1 MRQPFIGYSGGFM
14 DNRTAKIIAIIMC
27 LITAACLAAAV
38 VLSSEGFTKG
48 AADKLS
54 VIASEAAG
62 TKVELGTVSIS
73 SINSVGRASAEW
85 PEETPGRMCR
95 ASG

>member
-1 MRQPFIGYSGGFM
+1 M

-48 AADKLS
+48 AADTLS
-54 VIASEAAG
+54 VIASVAAG
-62 TKVELGTVSIS
+62 TK
-73 SINSVGRASAEW
+73 GRQLMQLFMIKMKSLLARLNGSEW
-85 PEETPGRMCR
+85 ILVCFPSWQM
-95 ASG
+95 SLLML